1 MLQDSSGMA
10 HHNPEV
16 AFVPIE
22 ELSTIEGFD
31 ADVAEELRDRAR
43 QYLEQRETELSDMRK
58 KAGVSDEI
66 AEIDG
71 LNGQML
77 VALGENEIKTLDD
90 LADLANDELIDIIG
104 KSNLSEDAADK
115 IIMLARAHW
124 FEDEETEGDK
134 KEN

>member
-1 MLQDSSGMA
+1 MA
-10 HHNPEV
+10 
-16 AFVPIE
+16 A
-22 ELSTIEGFD
+22 
-31 ADVAEELRDRAR
+31 ELRDRAR
-43 QYLEQRETELSDMRK
+43 QHLEQRETELSDIRK

-71 LNGQML
+71 LNGEML

-124 FEDEETEGDK
+124 APDTTRMPLRSKFK
-134 KEN
+134 CWA

>member
-1 MLQDSSGMA
+1 MRTKKTIQETLGQ
-10 HHNPEV
+10 
-16 AFVPIE
+16 I
-22 ELSTIEGFD
+22 ST
-31 ADVAEELRDRAR
+31 
-43 QYLEQRETELSDMRK
+43 
-58 KAGVSDEI
+58 VSVCMNDNNTFKQTAI
-66 AEIDG
+66 VMDEIDG
-71 LNGQML
+71 LNGEML

-104 KSNLSEDAADK
+104 KSNLSEEAADK

>member
-1 MLQDSSGMA
+1 MLVTEGFSTIE
-10 HHNPEV
+10 EV

-71 LNGQML
+71 LNGEML
-77 VALGENEIKTLDD
+77 VALGENEIKTLDN
-90 LADLANDELIDIIG
+90 LADLANDELIDIVG
-104 KSNLSEDAADK
+104 KGNLSEDTADK

-124 FEDEETEGDK
+124 FEDEEIENDK
-134 KEN
+134 EKNE